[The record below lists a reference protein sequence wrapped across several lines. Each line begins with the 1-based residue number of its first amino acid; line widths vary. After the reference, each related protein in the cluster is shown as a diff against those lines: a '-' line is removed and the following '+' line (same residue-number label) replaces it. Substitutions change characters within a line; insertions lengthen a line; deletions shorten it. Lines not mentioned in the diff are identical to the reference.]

1 MTTFAQRLNEAGDK
15 YGVSISAP
23 RPMWFA
29 ASHLP
34 STCTPATAAV
44 GVASAIMGAQAL
56 AERVAGDSDSTL
68 TDAESENLE
77 NNTNAA
83 E

>member
-1 MTTFAQRLNEAGDK
+1 VTTLTQRLDEAGDK
-15 YGVSISAP
+15 FGISISAS
-23 RPMWFA
+23 RPVWFA

-34 STCTPATAAV
+34 STCTPVV
-44 GVASAIMGAQAL
+44 GVASAIMGAEAL